1 MRDAI
6 ANLIAKLLDEITAH
20 GSEGRDRFA
29 VYCVRTSQGLVP
41 GAFAS
46 RRSRKS
52 SSIKKRQNYK
62 RTNRYLV
69 SARCEG
75 RPVAL
80 RAAPSGSRLIGGWG
94 MSEAAKLLNARPEVM
109 VRGPISE
116 QMQSFACICHRNK
129 SSAES
134 SLVKKRGL
142 QVRQPQFATRTLV
155 STTAVT
161 WQHLSWAALP
171 LRPPKVRWLGRWL
184 RSKCQAT

>member
-6 ANLIAKLLDEITAH
+6 ANLIAKLLDEITTH

-134 SLVKKRGL
+134 SLVIKKRPPSAAASIRYANA
-142 QVRQPQFATRTLV
+142 RQ
-155 STTAVT
+155 
-161 WQHLSWAALP
+161 LP
-171 LRPPKVRWLGRWL
+171 P
-184 RSKCQAT
+184 